1 MNKERFLNKTVAIFT
16 LSILLA
22 LVSGVAIGFGI
33 SHEGRGERGE
43 KGGRFSEMKGG
54 ENRGQMMNGQYVDDN
69 NQNPNDA
76 EVQDDQA
83 TTTAST
89 TVTVQVQK
97 AK

>member
-1 MNKERFLNKTVAIFT
+1 MNKETFLNKTVAIFV

-22 LVSGVAIGFGI
+22 LAIGVGIGFGI
-33 SHEGRGERGE
+33 AHEGGDRGERE
-43 KGGRFSEMKGG
+43 NKFSGMRGNEGY
-54 ENRGQMMNGQYVDDN
+54 GQMMNNQYVDDN

-89 TVTVQVQK
+89 TIQLK
-97 AK
+97 K